1 MDSFNK
7 SEFDQIIEKIVN
19 SPEVL
24 TIKTTPEKL
33 FILISW
39 LQLALRH
46 PHESISKQEVEL
58 LTYKLAEILTSVIPE
73 AQSLLDLGWRSEYDI
88 TQSYFESEFDIE

>member
-7 SEFDQIIEKIVN
+7 FEFEQIIEKIVN

-39 LQLALRH
+39 LQVTLCYFY
-46 PHESISKQEVEL
+46 ESISKREVEL
-58 LTYKLAEILTSVIPE
+58 LTYQLVEILTSVILE
-73 AQSLLDLGWRSEYDI
+73 AQTLLNLG
-88 TQSYFESEFDIE
+88 